1 MTLITSWFN
10 KGIFKNTLKRF
21 KWGSILYFAILFFFV
36 PFPLLVMKDY
46 YLDGIK
52 AGVQIKMLLQD
63 ERLMLPIFLAT
74 VVPTIVA
81 VLVQNNVHS
90 TKQGIFMHGL
100 PVNRRRTYISQ
111 LAASAVL
118 MAAPVLA
125 NAAILLLMSASGYGA
140 IIPPITVLAW
150 LAINIA
156 MQFVMFA
163 FAIFS
168 GFLTGNA
175 AAHIVI
181 NAFLHIVL
189 LLIAVVIALISD
201 KFLYGFTA
209 SDSFIAEQLVK
220 YNPINWLFGRMM
232 NVNAAIFT
240 RATFWIY
247 ISLACV
253 LYVLSF
259 ILYKNRRIEA
269 CGDISAFKHFRPI
282 LKYSVVAAAVATIF
296 GLLCNSEMPAP
307 AIFIFA
313 AIVGAICYFAA
324 EMLLSKTVRVF
335 GKYKGYLGFMAFT
348 AVFIGF
354 FAFTSV
360 FGYET
365 KLPKKESIAEAT
377 IYDGYLRNGYEPMLS
392 DPDFLDECID
402 IHKGL
407 IEDIPITQK
416 DDGWYPI
423 MVKYVLKN
431 GKELSRRYEVE
442 RSVGEAIGSRLYEF
456 EEYKLKATR
465 YDKLNTENV
474 TSATLSLR
482 ATNGIAFEIYD
493 NDARELTE
501 AIGRDIRD
509 LSYDEIEAQSSRLK
523 INISIS
529 LSKRENDLLH
539 YFDDSYYDENSDEYD
554 YREFS
559 VDINMNYKNTFA
571 FLKEKGYYDKILNQ
585 MAEDMAILKLPVEID
600 DEGDVKYKEQVGYE
614 GEFMIN
620 TADCA
625 MLAVEDARRIIDDMF
640 NSPHDTDVP
649 GSYYYVYTVSEHD
662 SRLTSMS
669 AKITGFKSD
678 ALPEYLKKYIID
690 A

>member
-52 AGVQIKMLLQD
+52 AGVQIKMVLQD
-63 ERLMLPIFLAT
+63 ERLMLPIFMAA

-100 PVNRRRTYISQ
+100 PVKRSCTYISQ

-125 NAAILLLMSASGYGA
+125 NAVILLLMSASGYGA
-140 IIPPITVLAW
+140 IIPPITVLEW
-150 LAINIA
+150 LAINLS
-156 MQFVMFA
+156 MQFIMFA
-163 FAIFS
+163 FAVFS

-175 AAHIVI
+175 AAHIGI
-181 NAFLHIVL
+181 NAFLHILL
-189 LLIAVVIALISD
+189 LLIAVVIALISSE
-201 KFLYGFTA
+201 FLYGFTD
-209 SDSFIAEQLVK
+209 SSSFIADALVK
-220 YNPINWLFGRMM
+220 YNPINWLFEKML
-232 NVNAAIFT
+232 NNNAAIFT
-240 RATFWIY
+240 KTPFWGY
-247 ISLACV
+247 IALACV
-253 LYVLSF
+253 LYVLGF

-269 CGDISAFKHFRPI
+269 CGDIAAFKHFRPI

-335 GKYKGYLGFMAFT
+335 GKYKGYLGFIAFT

-365 KLPKKESIAEAT
+365 KLPKKEDIAEAT
-377 IYDGYLRNGYEPMLS
+377 IYEGYHAHGYEPMLS
-392 DPDFLDECID
+392 DPDFLDECIE
-402 IHKGL
+402 IHKEL
-407 IEDIPITQK
+407 IKDIPISQK
-416 DDGWYPI
+416 DYGWYQI
-423 MVKYVLKN
+423 KVKYILKN
-431 GKELSRRYEVE
+431 GKELSRRYDVE
-442 RSVGEAIGSRLYEF
+442 KSVGEAIGSRLYEF
-456 EEYKLKATR
+456 EEYKLKTTE

-474 TSATLSLR
+474 TSVTLSVQ
-482 ATNGIAFEIYD
+482 AANGTSFVIYD
-493 NDARELTE
+493 DDARELTE
-501 AIGRDIRD
+501 AIGRDIRE
-509 LSYDEIEAQSSRLK
+509 LSYDEIEAQSSKLK
-523 INISIS
+523 INISIG
-529 LSKRENDLLH
+529 LPKRENDLLH
-539 YFDDSYYDENSDEYD
+539 YFDDTYYGEGANEYD

-559 VDINMNYKNTFA
+559 VSANMNYKNTFA
-571 FLKEKGYYDKILNQ
+571 FLKEKGYYDRILSQ
-585 MAEDMAILKLPVEID
+585 MSEDMAILTLPVEID
-600 DEGDVKYKEQVGYE
+600 DEGDVKYKEQSGYE

-620 TADCA
+620 TEDCVPIA
-625 MLAVEDARRIIDDMF
+625 SEDAQKVIDEMF
-640 NSPHDTDVP
+640 NSPLDTDSS
-649 GSYYYVYTVSEHD
+649 GSYYYIYTVSEFAP
-662 SRLTSMS
+662 RLASMS
-669 AKITGFKSD
+669 ARITGFKSD
-678 ALPEYLKKYIID
+678 SLPEYLKKYIAD